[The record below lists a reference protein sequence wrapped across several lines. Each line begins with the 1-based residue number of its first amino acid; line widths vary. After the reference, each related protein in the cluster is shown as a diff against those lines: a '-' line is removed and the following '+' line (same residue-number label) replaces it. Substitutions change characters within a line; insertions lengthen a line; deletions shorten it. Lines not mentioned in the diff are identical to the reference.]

1 MFKTLAIFS
10 PAQNVYSETFI
21 QAHRKL
27 PFIIRYYY
35 DGYLPRRLEGLESL
49 QHFNIAQRIKKKFD
63 KRFDLFETALLQSL
77 KKEKV
82 DCILAEY
89 GPTACWSL
97 NVLTFLQLPLIVHFH
112 GYDASVKTLLE
123 EYADGYKKVF
133 AYAAAIV
140 VVSGKMKES
149 LIALGCPEEKLVMAV
164 YGPDNIFF
172 KIQPDY
178 EQQQFIAVGRFV
190 EKKGH
195 ALTIAAFR
203 EVVNVYPGAKLI
215 LVGDGELL
223 ESCKSATSALGL
235 ENNIEFRGVKS
246 REDILLLFKE
256 SIAFVQ
262 HSLTAANG
270 DCEGTPVAIL
280 EAQASA
286 LPVISTYHAGI
297 PDVVVNNETGLLT
310 EEQDV
315 QGMSNN
321 MIRLLKEQGLAK
333 KLGQKGRENMQ
344 LHFTLERHL
353 QTITDT
359 VNAAITQQAVN

>member
-1 MFKTLAIFS
+1 MYRTLAIFS
-10 PAQNVYSETFI
+10 PAQNAYSETFI

-27 PFIIRYYY
+27 PFNIRFYYE
-35 DGYLPRRLEGLESL
+35 GYLPRRLEGVESL
-49 QHFNIAQRIKKKFD
+49 QHFNIAQRIKKKFY

-89 GPTACWSL
+89 GPTACRSL

-112 GYDASVKTLLE
+112 GYDASVKNLLE

-172 KIQPDY
+172 NIQPHY
-178 EQQQFIAVGRFV
+178 KQQQFIAVGRFV

-203 EVVNVYPGAKLI
+203 EVVNVYPAAKLI
-215 LVGDGELL
+215 MVGDGELL
-223 ESCKSATSALGL
+223 ESCKNAALDLGL
-235 ENNIEFRGVKS
+235 ESSIEFAGVKS
-246 REDILLLFKE
+246 REELLLLFKE

-262 HSLTAANG
+262 HSVTAVNG
-270 DCEGTPVAIL
+270 DSEGTPVAIL

-310 EEQDV
+310 EEKDV
-315 QGMSNN
+315 QGMANN
-321 MIRLLKEQGLAK
+321 MIRILQEEEFAK
-333 KLGQKGRENMQ
+333 KLGKKGRENME
-344 LHFTLERHL
+344 LHFTLEKHL
-353 QTITDT
+353 QTISDI
-359 VNAAITQQAVN
+359 VNTALNRQVLS